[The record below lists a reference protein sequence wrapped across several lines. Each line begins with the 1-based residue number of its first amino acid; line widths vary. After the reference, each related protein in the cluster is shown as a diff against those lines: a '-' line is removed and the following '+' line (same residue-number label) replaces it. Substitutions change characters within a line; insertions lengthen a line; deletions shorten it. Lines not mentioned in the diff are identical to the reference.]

1 MGVLYIVPTP
11 VGNMEDM
18 TFRAVRVLKEA
29 DLILAE
35 DTRTSAVLLQHYDIH
50 GELISHHK
58 FNEHET
64 VQNVARK
71 IEGGLTVA
79 LISDAGTPGI
89 SDPGFL
95 LARECVKR
103 NIEVQTLPGAT
114 AFVPALVS
122 SGLPCDRFCFEGFLP
137 QKKGRMTRLESL
149 QNETRSI
156 IFYESPRRLVK
167 TLKQLAEVFGDNRA
181 VSVAR
186 EISKLHEEH
195 IRGSLKEVIVHF
207 EATEPLGEIVIILG
221 GKSDEAIA
229 TGSENENEQDPMQM
243 LMGKGKSKNKY
254 KQNN

>member
-1 MGVLYIVPTP
+1 MGTLYIVPTP

-35 DTRTSAVLLQHYDIH
+35 DTRTSVVLLQHYGIH
-50 GELISHHK
+50 GELLSHHK

-64 VQNVARK
+64 VQNVVRR

-95 LARECVKR
+95 LVRECVKMGV
-103 NIEVQTLPGAT
+103 EVQTLPGAT

-137 QKKGRMTRLESL
+137 QKKGRMTRLENL
-149 QNETRSI
+149 KGETRSI

-167 TLKQLAEVFGDNRA
+167 TLKQLAEVFGEGRM

-195 IRGSLKEVIVHF
+195 IRGKLNDVIAHF
-207 EATEPLGEIVIILG
+207 EETEPLGEIVIVLG
-221 GKSDEAIA
+221 GKSDVEV
-229 TGSENENEQDPMQM
+229 TVEGDDEQDPMQM

>member
-1 MGVLYIVPTP
+1 MGTLYIVPTP

-35 DTRTSAVLLQHYDIH
+35 DTRTSAVLLQHYDIR
-50 GELISHHK
+50 GELLSHHK

-95 LARECVKR
+95 LVRECVR
-103 NIEVQTLPGAT
+103 LGIEVQTLPGAT

-149 QNETRSI
+149 RDESRSI

-167 TLKQLAEVFGDNRA
+167 MLKQLAEVFGESRA

-195 IRGSLKEVIVHF
+195 VRGTLADVISHF

-221 GKSDEAIA
+221 GKTDAEAPVE
-229 TGSENENEQDPMQM
+229 SNDEQDPMLM
-243 LMGKGKSKNKY
+243 LMGRGKSKNKY